1 MPRSFDE
8 HFFFTL
14 FSIVFF
20 PPFKLNITH
29 ISRICS
35 SLGYERDG
43 RQNAI
48 LILFKRNQI
57 QQTHSQTMC
66 HMQKEIQE
74 WETGRERERERKR
87 SGCSLVEIIAR
98 CSQSTMDTGRE
109 RDGEGDNFKSK
120 HQAYVDLA
128 PSICRDAQQRP
139 QTCSG
144 RREQSKDPQTDS
156 DPLAIY
162 EKWQGS
168 VKHLTPPAKRKKSR
182 GGGAKCKQ

>member
-1 MPRSFDE
+1 MRGMGGKMPSSSFSKETRSNRR
-8 HFFFTL
+8 TARL
-14 FSIVFF
+14 CATCR
-20 PPFKLNITH
+20 KKYKN
-29 ISRICS
+29 
-35 SLGYERDG
+35 G
-43 RQNAI
+43 
-48 LILFKRNQI
+48 KR
-57 QQTHSQTMC
+57 
-66 HMQKEIQE
+66 E
-74 WETGRERERERKR
+74 ERERERKR

-109 RDGEGDNFKSK
+109 RDVEGDNFKSK

-162 EKWQGS
+162 EK
-168 VKHLTPPAKRKKSR
+168 
-182 GGGAKCKQ
+182 